1 MDFIDW
7 YSSQPDQY
15 CGECLLLLISLQ
27 WIVVIIII
35 IIMIIQEVTGISF
48 SLLAFVVV
56 VPY

>member
-1 MDFIDW
+1 
-7 YSSQPDQY
+7 
-15 CGECLLLLISLQ
+15 LQ
-27 WIVVIIII
+27 WIVVIIIII